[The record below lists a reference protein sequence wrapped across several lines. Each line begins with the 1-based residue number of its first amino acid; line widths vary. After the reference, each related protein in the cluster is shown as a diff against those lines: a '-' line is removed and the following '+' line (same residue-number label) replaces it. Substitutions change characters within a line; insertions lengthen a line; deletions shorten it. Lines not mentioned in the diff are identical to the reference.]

1 MYDDSQGVSEPLDEN
16 QYGEGMVTRGKHILH
31 FNELDKAAKAH
42 RLSALHTAMQP
53 VVTLAPTHMESNE
66 WVSKFSATVRSIG
79 VANCILNVSPR
90 LTNTHVWHLQYK
102 LLNNSLPLNIHLLTL
117 EYWRKDQVLLRIEH
131 IFEKDEDRFLSLPET
146 VHLQVSTY

>member
-1 MYDDSQGVSEPLDEN
+1 LYDDSQGVSEPLDEN

-53 VVTLAPTHMESNE
+53 VVTLAPTNMGSNE

-79 VANCILNVSPR
+79 VSQMHLKCLSSLTYLTPVFGVCSTNC
-90 LTNTHVWHLQYK
+90 LTIRYH
-102 LLNNSLPLNIHLLTL
+102 
-117 EYWRKDQVLLRIEH
+117 
-131 IFEKDEDRFLSLPET
+131 
-146 VHLQVSTY
+146 